1 MNLRR
6 LILNFVRQ
14 SVSLV
19 LHSKLTVY
27 SVEGEY
33 DGNRLHVLI
42 ADDGSTLDYISN
54 LIFPE
59 GSVISKKRSISAL
72 KGTKLIN
79 SAADLVV
86 VGANLL
92 LKDKYARRGFIIAP
106 KWIQLFLP
114 VDENPYTRLYNKG
127 RQSRKYFKWMIRKA
141 ESSSIH
147 CEIVTDTGWLDEFYN
162 KMYQPYA
169 LQRFGNFAVVH
180 KYQKIRRSFQRGAGI
195 IAKKNGVP
203 VAGTI
208 IYRAGDTM
216 HIPHIGVVD
225 GDLSIVREGAAFAMD
240 YYAVQLAHLI
250 GCKRVD
256 FGHSRP
262 FHSDGT
268 LQYKLNWH
276 MDVEE
281 DDDGVAVFAITVPDQ
296 NGPALKFLENNRFF
310 HITPNGVISPYE

>member
-1 MNLRR
+1 MNPRKLV
-6 LILNFVRQ
+6 LNFGRQ
-14 SVSLV
+14 SVSLMR
-19 LHSKLTVY
+19 HSRLTVY
-27 SVEGEY
+27 SVEGDY
-33 DGNRLHVLI
+33 DGDRLHVLI

-59 GSVISKKRSISAL
+59 GSVISKKRYISAL
-72 KGTKLIN
+72 KGPDLIN
-79 SAADLVV
+79 STADLVV

-92 LKDKYARRGFIIAP
+92 LKDKYIRNGFIIAP

-127 RQSRKYFKWMIRKA
+127 RQARKYFKWMIKKV
-141 ESSSIH
+141 ESGGFH
-147 CEIVTDTGWLDEFYN
+147 CEIVTDTEWLDEFYD
-162 KMYQPYA
+162 KMYRPYA

-180 KYQKIRRSFQRGAGI
+180 KYQKIKRSFQRGAGI
-195 IAKKNGVP
+195 IAKRNGVP

-208 IYRAGDTM
+208 IYHAGDTM
-216 HIPHIGVVD
+216 HIPHIGIVD

-240 YYAVQLAHLI
+240 YYAVRLAHLI

-262 FHSDGT
+262 FYSDGT
-268 LQYKLNWH
+268 LQYKLNWY

-281 DDDGVAVFAITVPDQ
+281 DDDGLSVFAIAVPGQ
-296 NGPALKFLENNRFF
+296 KGPAMKFLENNKFF
-310 HITPNGVISPYE
+310 RIAPDGVITPNE